1 MRPGR
6 RQQHPARGCSSS
18 SSSSRSRSVRERLDA
33 SGSHGGGGGKREAD
47 GGRGRGARVVDGGEL
62 LQRGVEL
69 AGAAQSLLE
78 RRRRRRRR
86 RRVRLGPARQRA
98 ASGRAKIAA
107 GQDGARRRR
116 RRELGG
122 VERRRQ
128 RRRLLDEDACRDGS
142 GRLQTEVV
150 RYNTWTADVGRH
162 RTETPCTTGA
172 QTTHKTVV
180 CFVRYTSS
188 EQTKLQ
194 DPFYTTLHVKNLLSF
209 QSTVV
214 KVSYELAFVENCFA
228 VSATVIATNKATEER
243 WPRLILRKKQEA
255 QLSPRDR
262 AMRRVS

>member
-18 SSSSRSRSVRERLDA
+18 SSSRRSRSVRERLDA

-86 RRVRLGPARQRA
+86 RVRLGPARQRA
-98 ASGRAKIAA
+98 ASGRAQIAA

-162 RTETPCTTGA
+162 RTEAPCTTGA
-172 QTTHKTVV
+172 QATLKTVV

-194 DPFYTTLHVKNLLSF
+194 DTFYTTLHVKNLLSF

-214 KVSYELAFVENCFA
+214 KVSYELAFVENCFV
-228 VSATVIATNKATEER
+228 VSATVITTNKATEER